1 MNNVKKIIKNNKF
14 LIILFLIPLLSSCSG
29 TGSKIKP
36 TINTTSNGNTTI
48 YFSREAGFIGGGI
61 LAKIEVDGTE
71 IGKLGTKE
79 YVTHNVTGNYRI
91 KVSGAGISG
100 FGIGTDSISGVADG
114 KNYFYLIG
122 VKQDLFSM
130 KFTINETTESGYKQS
145 Q

>member
-1 MNNVKKIIKNNKF
+1 MLKNVIKKNKF
-14 LIILFLIPLLSSCSG
+14 LLILFLIPLLSSCSG

-36 TINTTSNGNTTI
+36 TISTTNNGNTTI
-48 YFSREAGFIGGGI
+48 YFTGEGGFVGGGI

-79 YVTHNVTGNYRI
+79 HVTHNVSGNYRI
-91 KVSGAGISG
+91 KISGAGISG

-114 KNYFYLIG
+114 KNYFYIIG
-122 VKQDLFSM
+122 VKQGLFSM

-145 Q
+145 H

>member
-1 MNNVKKIIKNNKF
+1 MLKNVIKKNKF
-14 LIILFLIPLLSSCSG
+14 LLILFLIPLLSSCSG

-36 TINTTSNGNTTI
+36 TISTTNNGNTTI
-48 YFSREAGFIGGGI
+48 YFTREGGFVGGGI

-71 IGKLGTKE
+71 IGRLGTKE
-79 YVTHNVTGNYRI
+79 YVTHNVSGNYRI
-91 KVSGAGISG
+91 RVSGAGMSG

-114 KNYFYLIG
+114 KNYFYIIG
-122 VKQDLFSM
+122 VKQGLFSV